1 MIKSISALALLALLG
16 ASVIALPAFAPQA
29 TASETVALTKG
40 DRLAVHTVV
49 RNCPS
54 QVWPDFDTSC
64 LRDGRSGALVQ
75 QARLVTAR
83 R

>member
-16 ASVIALPAFAPQA
+16 ASVIALPALAPQA
-29 TASETVALTKG
+29 NASETVALAKG
-40 DRLAVHTVV
+40 DRLPVHTVA

-54 QVWPDFDTSC
+54 QVWPNFDASC
-64 LRDGRSGALVQ
+64 LRDGQSGALVQ